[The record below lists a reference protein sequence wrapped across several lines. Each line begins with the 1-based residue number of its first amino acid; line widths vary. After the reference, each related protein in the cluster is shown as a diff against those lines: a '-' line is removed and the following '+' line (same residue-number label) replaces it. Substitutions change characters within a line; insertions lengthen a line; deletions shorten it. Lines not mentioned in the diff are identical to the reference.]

1 MEKVLL
7 SLGTNLGDRREIILK
22 TINYLRE
29 KGLIENIRVS
39 KYYETEPVGYLDQP
53 WFLNIA
59 LTGETSLDAED
70 LLFKLKNAERQLG
83 RKERGKWKEREI
95 DIDILL
101 FGEISL
107 KSNDIEIPHPR
118 MQDRMFVLKPAAD
131 IAGEM
136 MHPILKKKIDDLLS
150 KCTDNSIVKPY
161 PESE

>member
-22 TINYLRE
+22 TINYLEE
-29 KGLIENIRVS
+29 KGLIENILVS
-39 KYYETEPVGYLDQP
+39 EYYETEPVGYLDQP

-59 LTGETSLDAED
+59 LTGETNLEAED
-70 LLFKLKNAERQLG
+70 LLIQLKDAEKQLG
-83 RKERGKWKEREI
+83 RQERGKWKEREI

-101 FGEISL
+101 FGEINL

-131 IAGEM
+131 IAGDM
-136 MHPILKKKIDDLLS
+136 IHPILNKIIDDLLS
-150 KCTDNSIVKPY
+150 ECTDNSIVKPY
-161 PESE
+161 TESE